1 MCEWLETLPSY
12 TLDFLVCFLSIPTQ
26 LIFLADLCISLLFMA
41 VYTIELYLLWRFCL
55 THIYYSLNVTL
66 PSFPC
71 PFTNR
76 CYLSGSSSIKGGRRR
91 RLVALAPA
99 DSSRGD
105 GCGDA
110 PAKDAYEET

>member
-1 MCEWLETLPSY
+1 MLLSPPSR
-12 TLDFLVCFLSIPTQ
+12 V
-26 LIFLADLCISLLFMA
+26 LLQTGVM
-41 VYTIELYLLWRFCL
+41 
-55 THIYYSLNVTL
+55 S
-66 PSFPC
+66 
-71 PFTNR
+71 
-76 CYLSGSSSIKGGRRR
+76 YLSGSSSIKGGRRR